1 METAEKPQIS
11 ILMAVYEPR
20 LDWLKEQL
28 RSLNAQDYPNLILY
42 VRDDASKSVP
52 LDVIQETIQECIT
65 RFPFE
70 LARNDVNLG
79 SNATFERLT
88 QDADGYYFA
97 YCDQD
102 DSWLPEKLS
111 TLQEAMENSGA
122 ILVCSDMYVIDENGK
137 QLADSISKI
146 RRRIQLQSGD
156 DLASGL
162 IFHNFVTGC
171 TMMIRAQ
178 DAKAF
183 TPFCP
188 YYVHDQYLAIRCA
201 DKGAIL
207 SVRQPLIRYRIHGN
221 NQTAA
226 LSGVHDKRSYEEKRI
241 QTTWQRLTWLNENVP
256 MSDALR
262 ETVKNGV
269 VWAEARRKNWNH
281 QGGRKVVWKYR
292 NYSPIP
298 SLFELTCNWLP
309 EVLFKKF
316 LNIGKKL

>member
-1 METAEKPQIS
+1 MAIAEKPQIS

-28 RSLNAQDYPNLILY
+28 RSLNAQDYPNIKLY
-42 VRDDASKSVP
+42 VRDDASKNVP
-52 LDVIQETIQECIT
+52 LGVIQSSIEECIT
-65 RFPFE
+65 KFPFE
-70 LARNDVNLG
+70 LTQNDTNLG

-102 DSWLPEKLS
+102 DSWLPKKLS
-111 TLQEAMENSGA
+111 TLQKTMENSGA

-137 QLADSISKI
+137 QLTDSISKV
-146 RRRIQLQSGD
+146 RRRIQLKSGNG
-156 DLASGL
+156 LASSL
-162 IFHNFVTGC
+162 VFHNFVTGC
-171 TMMIRAQ
+171 TMLIRAQ

-201 DKGAIL
+201 DKGRIL

-221 NQTAA
+221 NQTSA
-226 LSGVHDKRSYEEKRI
+226 LSGVYDKNSYEEKRI
-241 QTTWQRLTWLNENVP
+241 QTTWQRLTWLRENVL
-256 MSDALR
+256 MSDSLQ
-262 ETVKNGV
+262 ETVNNGI
-269 VWAEARRKNWNH
+269 VWAAAREQNWNH

-292 NYSPIP
+292 NYSLIP

-309 EVLFKKF
+309 EALFKKF

>member
-1 METAEKPQIS
+1 MGIAEKPQIS

-28 RSLNAQDYPNLILY
+28 RSLNAQDYPNIKLY
-42 VRDDASKSVP
+42 VRDDASKNV
-52 LDVIQETIQECIT
+52 LLEAIQETIKEGIT

-70 LARNDVNLG
+70 LTRNDVNLG

-122 ILVCSDMYVIDENGK
+122 ILACSDMYVIDENGK

-226 LSGVHDKRSYEEKRI
+226 LSGVHDKKSYEEKRI

-269 VWAEARRKNWNH
+269 VWVEARRKNWNH

-309 EVLFKKF
+309 EVLFEKF